1 MKDHIVLDLETQHE
15 FSEVGGRAYP
25 HLLKVSL
32 VGVYSYAEDTFFAF
46 EESELPELEA
56 RLKDAGL
63 VIGFNTKFFDYP
75 VLQPYLKSVNLKTIP
90 SCDIME
96 DVTNVLGH
104 RLSLD
109 SIAEATLGEKK
120 SGHGLDAIRY
130 FREGNMEA
138 LKKYCLDDVRLTRD
152 IFEYGK
158 KEGKVLYRSKY
169 NPELQ
174 TVAVNWTAHRFVKQE
189 KEKGAAAEEAPAPRT
204 HPETGNYSLF

>member
-15 FSEVGGRAYP
+15 FAEVGGRAYP

-32 VGVYSYAEDTFFAF
+32 VGCYSYAEDKFLAF
-46 EESELPELEA
+46 EEKDIPELEA
-56 RLKDAGL
+56 RLKDAEL
-63 VIGFNTKFFDYP
+63 VVGFNTKFFDYP
-75 VLQPYLKSVNLKTIP
+75 VLQPYLKAVDMKKVP

-96 DVTNVLGH
+96 EVTHVLGH

-130 FREGNMEA
+130 FREGNMDA

-158 KEGKVLYRSKY
+158 KNRKVLYFSKY
-169 NPELQ
+169 DPKAQE
-174 TVAVNWTAHRFVKQE
+174 VPVNWSMHQFVK
-189 KEKGAAAEEAPAPRT
+189 KDGAVP
-204 HPETGNYSLF
+204 PEGGTIPSVNPDTGNYSLF